1 MTSPSPHPTL
11 PGVADAHTVWIAW
24 VVSETEIIEG
34 EIVEVDLIAVGVPEA
49 VAEVLVIGDDV
60 LTKIAFKTI
69 VHVELKI
76 MSSHPSRCS

>member
-24 VVSETEIIEG
+24 VASETEIIEA

-49 VAEVLVIGDDV
+49 VAVEEVLVIGDDV

-76 MSSHPSRCS
+76 MRG